1 MTDQQTSR
9 INPRPEAPDSAVHY
23 DASPGVFE
31 LLLDRNM
38 NYSSGYYPDGGE
50 TLDVGQVA
58 KMELTAGYLALSS
71 NHHVLDLGCGWGGP
85 ALYYAEK
92 YGCRV
97 TGVNLSPVQR
107 DFALAWADRRGL
119 RDLVQVEV
127 CDVMQLPY
135 PEESFDRIIFFE
147 SIIHMPDKDA
157 IFARCAELLKP
168 NGRIFIQE
176 SCYDR
181 ESMRDR
187 YLSDRGFDE
196 VNRAFGYAAY
206 MLSGGAMLTRLEEA
220 GLVPLTLEN
229 ISTHYV
235 RTLSQWLDNLDRH
248 EEAMRALSEATYM
261 RLRRYLM
268 IALATYR
275 SGGTICHMITAEKR
289 TP

>member
-1 MTDQQTSR
+1 MTDQQTSG

-58 KMELTAGYLALSS
+58 KMELTADYLALSP

-97 TGVNLSPVQR
+97 TGVTLSPVQR
-107 DFALAWADRRGL
+107 DFALAWADCRGL
-119 RDLVQVEV
+119 RDLIQVEV

-196 VNRAFGYAAY
+196 VNRAFGYATH
-206 MLSGGAMLTRLEEA
+206 MLSGGAMVTRLEEA
-220 GLVPLTLEN
+220 GLVPLTP
-229 ISTHYV
+229 
-235 RTLSQWLDNLDRH
+235 RT
-248 EEAMRALSEATYM
+248 
-261 RLRRYLM
+261 
-268 IALATYR
+268 
-275 SGGTICHMITAEKR
+275 
-289 TP
+289 